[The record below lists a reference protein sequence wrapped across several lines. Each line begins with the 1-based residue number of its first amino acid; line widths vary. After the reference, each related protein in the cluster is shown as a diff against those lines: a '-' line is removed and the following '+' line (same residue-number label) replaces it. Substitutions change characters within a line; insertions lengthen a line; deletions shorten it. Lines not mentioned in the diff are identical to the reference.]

1 MKATRQ
7 KFVADF
13 GRFVKERSAA
23 GITKGEIVLR
33 IDDWEGTIHRYCN
46 DQKELAA
53 LGPMFDSVAFKG
65 TVQDIWKEIE
75 DLCDKWAMKGARPTW
90 SSAKSSKSIKG
101 SLIVIELEGNI
112 KFHKGPYKGQKG
124 KYLPTTSWMQNA
136 INSFRKGVNTKLA
149 SRLKK
154 FDGTLLK
161 ITAEHGVRT
170 EGDGGQAHPQTEG
183 LPGAPRMPGGQGNNV
198 HTALVKALKLAANNI
213 AGDLLTHTVID
224 FLNYTFDTQLDY
236 RKNKNTIQRDHT
248 IRLVMIPDSTQHG
261 ASDKALVKA
270 TKDFFKPGGD
280 FDSLV
285 KSWVEKNLTSLEDI
299 DRFMSNSPGY
309 SEELTNESIKAVLS
323 EILGVTKGRPDM
335 RLKVN
340 KRMAERIK
348 NAAKT
353 TKASVYTQA
362 GNVRSSVKREA
373 FGKTGSARIKGRG
386 AKSKTAAS
394 PIALRNLLNEL
405 LPEMVAQNMG
415 SPALNFRTGR
425 FANSTRVENVL
436 IGPRGG
442 INIDYTYMRNPYE
455 TFEPGGKQGSV
466 RRDPRKLIGKSIREL
481 SIQILG
487 KQPTTLRRT

>member
-1 MKATRQ
+1 
-7 KFVADF
+7 
-13 GRFVKERSAA
+13 
-23 GITKGEIVLR
+23 
-33 IDDWEGTIHRYCN
+33 
-46 DQKELAA
+46 
-53 LGPMFDSVAFKG
+53 
-65 TVQDIWKEIE
+65 
-75 DLCDKWAMKGARPTW
+75 
-90 SSAKSSKSIKG
+90 
-101 SLIVIELEGNI
+101 
-112 KFHKGPYKGQKG
+112 
-124 KYLPTTSWMQNA
+124 
-136 INSFRKGVNTKLA
+136 
-149 SRLKK
+149 
-154 FDGTLLK
+154 
-161 ITAEHGVRT
+161 
-170 EGDGGQAHPQTEG
+170 
-183 LPGAPRMPGGQGNNV
+183 
-198 HTALVKALKLAANNI
+198 
-213 AGDLLTHTVID
+213 
-224 FLNYTFDTQLDY
+224 
-236 RKNKNTIQRDHT
+236 
-248 IRLVMIPDSTQHG
+248 
-261 ASDKALVKA
+261 
-270 TKDFFKPGGD
+270 
-280 FDSLV
+280 
-285 KSWVEKNLTSLEDI
+285 
-299 DRFMSNSPGY
+299 MSNSPGY

-362 GNVRSSVKREA
+362 GNVRSSVKRAA